1 MEESLISK
9 KELLQLTNISYGQL
23 YRWKRKNLIP
33 EEWFIKKS
41 VSTGQETFFPRKE
54 ILERI
59 ERILELKDTVSLDEL
74 SEIFSPH
81 VAEPTFDSSELINKK
96 IVSQQAM
103 QLYQSMTGASA
114 NLSDLKEVLMLK
126 ILQDY
131 VASGVITF
139 DEGKLIQD
147 FLNQHFMKLTQE
159 KSSLFLMRHLGLP
172 FVIGAIDKEM
182 LLIDEQDRIVLEI
195 AVAKELSQIK
205 LASLQ

>member
-139 DEGKLIQD
+139 DEGKMIQD

-159 KSSLFLMRHLGLP
+159 KSSLFLMRHLGLQ

>member
-1 MEESLISK
+1 MEESLIAK

-139 DEGKLIQD
+139 DEGKMIQD

>member
-81 VAEPTFDSSELINKK
+81 VAEPTFDSSELINKR

-139 DEGKLIQD
+139 DEGKMIQA

>member
-139 DEGKLIQD
+139 DEGKMIQA

-172 FVIGAIDKEM
+172 FVTGAIDKEM

>member
-1 MEESLISK
+1 M
-9 KELLQLTNISYGQL
+9 QLTNISYGQL

-139 DEGKLIQD
+139 DEGKMIQD

>member
-139 DEGKLIQD
+139 DEGKMIQD
-147 FLNQHFMKLTQE
+147 FLNQ
-159 KSSLFLMRHLGLP
+159 HLGLP

>member
-114 NLSDLKEVLMLK
+114 NLSDLKEVFMLK
-126 ILQDY
+126 ILQYY
-131 VASGVITF
+131 VESGVITF
-139 DEGKLIQD
+139 DEGKMIQD

>member
-103 QLYQSMTGASA
+103 QLYQSMTGTSA

-139 DEGKLIQD
+139 DEGKMIQA

>member
-126 ILQDY
+126 ILKDY

-139 DEGKLIQD
+139 DEGKMIQA

>member
-139 DEGKLIQD
+139 DEGKMIQA

-195 AVAKELSQIK
+195 AVAKELS
-205 LASLQ
+205 

>member
-81 VAEPTFDSSELINKK
+81 VAEPKFDSSELINKK

-139 DEGKLIQD
+139 DEGKMIQD

>member
-139 DEGKLIQD
+139 DEGKMIQD

-172 FVIGAIDKEM
+172 FVFGEIDKEM
-182 LLIDEQDRIVLEI
+182 LLIVEEVRIVLEI

>member
-1 MEESLISK
+1 
-9 KELLQLTNISYGQL
+9 
-23 YRWKRKNLIP
+23 
-33 EEWFIKKS
+33 
-41 VSTGQETFFPRKE
+41 
-54 ILERI
+54 
-59 ERILELKDTVSLDEL
+59 
-74 SEIFSPH
+74 
-81 VAEPTFDSSELINKK
+81 
-96 IVSQQAM
+96 
-103 QLYQSMTGASA
+103 
-114 NLSDLKEVLMLK
+114 MLK

-139 DEGKLIQD
+139 DEGKMIQA

>member
-139 DEGKLIQD
+139 DEGKMIQD

>member
-139 DEGKLIQD
+139 DEGKMIQD

-172 FVIGAIDKEM
+172 FVISAIDKEM